1 VTRFGLIGVPT
12 NAFGRTGG
20 VARAPGV
27 LRDAGLANALSPCT
41 DYGDIP
47 VLPPQPHRDAATGII
62 DPAGLAAMVT
72 GVRSAVGRVLADGC
86 LPVVIGG
93 DCPLLLGCLA
103 GARDRHGR
111 LGLLFVDG
119 HEDAYPPALSPTGQA
134 ADMELGF
141 ALGLSMSGIPE
152 LDALLP
158 LIAAEDVV
166 GVGARD
172 RQDIEAVGARSVAG
186 LLGHRR
192 WPAAQPWWLHIDLD
206 VLSTDSLAAVD
217 YPQPGGLSW
226 PELEEVVAEAVGVS
240 RPVGMNVT
248 IYNPDLDPGLATAPR
263 IVAFV
268 TTVAR
273 LLADGPC

>member
-1 VTRFGLIGVPT
+1 
-12 NAFGRTGG
+12 
-20 VARAPGV
+20 V
-27 LRDAGLANALSPCT
+27 LRDAGLANALYPCT

-47 VLPPQPHRDAATGII
+47 VLPPQPHRDGRTGII
-62 DPAGLAAMVT
+62 DPAGLVAMVT
-72 GVRSAVGRVLADGC
+72 GVRSAVGRVLADGG

-141 ALGLSMSGIPE
+141 ALGLSTSGIPE

-186 LLGHRR
+186 LLGHKR

-226 PELEEVVAEAVGVS
+226 TDLEDVVAEAVGVA

-248 IYNPDLDPGLATAPR
+248 IYNPDLDPGLAAAPR

-268 TTVAR
+268 TTVAH